1 MYGKM
6 IIKSK
11 LKVLTGLHIGGS
23 NVFSPIG
30 AVDSPV
36 VRDPLTNKPIVPG
49 SSLKGKMRTL
59 LARAMKNDKKDFKS
73 GMPEITDDLPEI
85 KRLFGSHSP
94 QIIKSR
100 LQFADAFVCN
110 EDEMFNIGLTEIKFE
125 NTISRNTATANPR
138 QIERVISGVKFDVKI
153 TYEYA
158 NESASV
164 EKTKAELTEDM
175 NNIAKAMKLLQMDY
189 LGGHGTRGSGRVS
202 FEEIE
207 LQPFFCDKELEQLL
221 PDLIPIFKGV
231 ESYELLDMGNL
242 INDQSTEA

>member
-1 MYGKM
+1 MYGK
-6 IIKSK
+6 IIIECK

-36 VRDPLTNKPIVPG
+36 IRDPLTNKPIVPG

-59 LARAMKNDKKDFKS
+59 LVRSFKVDNSFRKTNLPDFK
-73 GMPEITDDLPEI
+73 DDPAVV
-85 KRLFGSHSP
+85 KRLFGCHSP
-94 QIIKSR
+94 IIKSR

-110 EDEMFNIGLTEIKFE
+110 EDEMLNIGLTEIKFE
-125 NTISRNTATANPR
+125 NTIQRNNAEAKPR
-138 QIERVISGVKFDVKI
+138 QIERVVSGVRFAVSI

-158 NESASV
+158 KESVSV
-164 EKTKAELTEDM
+164 EDAKAELTEDM
-175 NNIAKAMKLLQMDY
+175 KNIAKAMKLLQMDY

-207 LQPFFCDKELEQLL
+207 LQPFFCDDEMTNMLPELKKLFE
-221 PDLIPIFKGV
+221 DV
-231 ESYELLDMGNL
+231 ESYELLPV
-242 INDQSTEA
+242 